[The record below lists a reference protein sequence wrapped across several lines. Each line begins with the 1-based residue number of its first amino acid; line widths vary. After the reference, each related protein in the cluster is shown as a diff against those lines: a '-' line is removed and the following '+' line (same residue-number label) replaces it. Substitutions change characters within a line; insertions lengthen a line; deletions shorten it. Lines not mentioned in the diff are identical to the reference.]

1 MFTGPSG
8 ATLGC
13 PGSDSRSRVADHTI
27 AVFDRFEQAPTF
39 GLTVAPRPEPGPD
52 EVRFKVAAFAL
63 NQADLLLTQ
72 GRHFVKAH
80 FPIRLGYEGCG
91 VVDAVGT
98 NVTRVSVGDRIA
110 CVPNVDGPYWTAGEY
125 ALARERF
132 VVPWPDGWSAAQA
145 AGVWMQYLTPYFPF
159 AELFPVR
166 RDDWVMITAAS
177 GGTGLGSIRVAKRLG
192 ARVIATTR
200 SPHKMQTLLEH
211 GADVVLSTEQDDF
224 IAAVMQ
230 ATGGQGVPLIDDTL
244 CGPYVAKL
252 AQTLADKGILFI
264 HGALAGDNTLCLPV
278 LTLVYRRAGIYGY
291 SMINELRRP
300 GTLERAR
307 DWVLA
312 AIADGGLPPP
322 RIDTTFAFDEVRAA
336 YDRMQS
342 GQQTG
347 KIIVTVET

>member
-1 MFTGPSG
+1 
-8 ATLGC
+8 
-13 PGSDSRSRVADHTI
+13 VADHTI
-27 AVFDRFEQAPTF
+27 AVFDRFAQEPDF

-72 GRHFVKAH
+72 GRHFVKADL
-80 FPIRLGYEGCG
+80 PIRLGYEGCG
-91 VVDAVGT
+91 VVDAVGS
-98 NVTRVSVGDRIA
+98 NVTGVSAGDRVA

-125 ALARERF
+125 ALAHERF
-132 VVPWPDGWSAAQA
+132 VVPWPDGWSAEQA
-145 AGVWMQYLTPYFPF
+145 AGLWMQYLTPYFPF

-166 RDDWVMITAAS
+166 VDDWVMITAAS

-200 SPHKMQTLLEH
+200 SAHKIKTLREH

-224 IAAVMQ
+224 VAAVMQ
-230 ATGGQGVPLIDDTL
+230 TTGGAGVRLINDTL
-244 CGPYVAKL
+244 CGPYVPML

-264 HGALAGDNTLCLPV
+264 HGALAGDNTLSLPV

-291 SMINELRRP
+291 SMINELREP
-300 GTLERAR
+300 GALERAR

-312 AIADGGLPPP
+312 AIAAGELPPP
-322 RIDTTFAFDEVRAA
+322 TIDTVFAFNEIRAA
-336 YDRMQS
+336 YDRMRE
-342 GQQTG
+342 GKQTG
-347 KIIVTVET
+347 KIIVNVEKLTRQSVTS

>member
-1 MFTGPSG
+1 
-8 ATLGC
+8 
-13 PGSDSRSRVADHTI
+13 VANQTI
-27 AVFDRFEQAPTF
+27 AVFDRFADEPDF
-39 GLTVAPRPEPGPD
+39 GLTVVASPEPGPD

-72 GRHFVKAH
+72 GRHFVKADL
-80 FPIRLGYEGCG
+80 PIRLGYEGCG
-91 VVDAVGT
+91 VVDAVGS

-125 ALARERF
+125 ALTHERF
-132 VVPWPDGWSAAQA
+132 VVPWPDGWSAEQA

-159 AELFPVR
+159 AELFPIR
-166 RDDWVMITAAS
+166 LDDWVLITAAS

-200 SPHKMQTLLEH
+200 SAHKIKTLLDH
-211 GADVVLSTEQDDF
+211 GADVVLSTEQEDF
-224 IAAVMQ
+224 VAAVMQ
-230 ATGGQGVPLIDDTL
+230 ATDGKGVRLIDDTL
-244 CGPYVAKL
+244 CGPYVSIL

-264 HGALAGDNTLCLPV
+264 HGALAGDNTLSLPV

-300 GTLERAR
+300 GALERAR

-312 AIADGGLPPP
+312 AIVKGELPPP
-322 RIDTTFAFDEVRAA
+322 TIDSTFPFQEVRAA
-336 YDRMQS
+336 YDRMRA
-342 GQQTG
+342 GKQTG
-347 KIIVTVET
+347 KIIVSVEQ